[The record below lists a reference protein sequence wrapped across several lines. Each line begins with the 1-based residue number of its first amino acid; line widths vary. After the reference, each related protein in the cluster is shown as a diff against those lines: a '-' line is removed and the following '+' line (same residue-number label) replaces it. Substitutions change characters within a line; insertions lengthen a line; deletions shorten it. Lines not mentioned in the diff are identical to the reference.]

1 MDLVKVKSTN
11 LSAIG
16 YDRPSRTMRI
26 LFLEGSAYD
35 FEGIPAKLYNQLM
48 EADSKG
54 TFFQECI
61 KGQYNFRKVNLE
73 KERTTMGMNKQQRE
87 AAKRAKQTSAVQPAA
102 AVAVAEPPKAEPQPA
117 AQPTPANKQTATFD
131 KLKEAWTAKGVDLSK
146 MEVKPDGKFVLITV
160 AAGWPAIHIGP
171 TGGITLPQIRS
182 YAKAFDA
189 AVDGL
194 ALYEKQKARDT
205 KKTAAPAPTPKAA
218 PAPAAPAPAQPKE
231 TPTAKKG
238 KAHQQIEQ
246 QLQSASA

>member
-87 AAKRAKQTSAVQPAA
+87 AAKRAKQTSAVQPQPAA
-102 AVAVAEPPKAEPQPA
+102 TVAVAEPPK
-117 AQPTPANKQTATFD
+117 
-131 KLKEAWTAKGVDLSK
+131 
-146 MEVKPDGKFVLITV
+146 
-160 AAGWPAIHIGP
+160 
-171 TGGITLPQIRS
+171 
-182 YAKAFDA
+182 
-189 AVDGL
+189 
-194 ALYEKQKARDT
+194 
-205 KKTAAPAPTPKAA
+205 PAPQQAA
-218 PAPAAPAPAQPKE
+218 
-231 TPTAKKG
+231 
-238 KAHQQIEQ
+238 
-246 QLQSASA
+246 

>member
-1 MDLVKVKSTN
+1 
-11 LSAIG
+11 
-16 YDRPSRTMRI
+16 MRI
-26 LFLEGSAYD
+26 LFLEGSAYN
-35 FEGIPAKLYNQLM
+35 FEGVSAKLYNQLM

-54 TFFQECI
+54 TFFQEYI

-73 KERTTMGMNKQQRE
+73 KERTTMGMNKAQKAAAARE
-87 AAKRAKQTSAVQPAA
+87 AAAKTAQPQPAA
-102 AVAVAEPPKAEPQPA
+102 AAEQAKPEASAAVTALPA
-117 AQPTPANKQTATFD
+117 PASKQTATFD

-146 MEVKPDGKFVLITV
+146 LTVKPDGKFVLVTV
-160 AAGWPAIHIGP
+160 AEGWPVVQIGP

-182 YAKAFDA
+182 YPKAFDA

-194 ALYEKQKARDT
+194 AVFTKQKERDA
-205 KKTAAPAPTPKAA
+205 KKTAAGALEPQAPPA
-218 PAPAAPAPAQPKE
+218 PAPAVKQEPKE